1 MVLCACMI
9 FSSHGIQY
17 DAVSLAKSCFPCSA
31 AVDWDAMQ
39 KNLCCLRRRIFFSLA
54 QGDVF
59 WCLWTQLELI
69 SSVLV
74 EFSFSYAS
82 LLMYFLYFTKYCNTV
97 FCFLPYGF
105 QGLFHFWCWLLSV
118 FLVTNRGRCHQS
130 CICGPLP
137 AFESSAASNF
147 C

>member
-1 MVLCACMI
+1 MG
-9 FSSHGIQY
+9 FSMMLL
-17 DAVSLAKSCFPCSA
+17 AWPRVASLA
-31 AVDWDAMQ
+31 V
-39 KNLCCLRRRIFFSLA
+39 LRWTGMRCRKIFVVCGGVFFSLA

-59 WCLWTQLELI
+59 WCLWTQLEII